1 MRNLFTF
8 NPDESKEIM
17 QKWIDSHICENIIS
31 GYPEDKIVYVVTIMK
46 QTTDDKLIYQPCLA
60 DASLWPGH
68 QNVIMASVDLVKAQ
82 KLIMELGM
90 RQLILVPMLQ
100 KKFVELNNELN
111 KTISEISDKLSEAF
125 NALAPICKN
134 TEVLHNNLLSSVMCS
149 NECIGVA
156 LDEAGN
162 IISTESLEFKID
174 FEDFCNNASPVIPD
188 DEDEEYY

>member
-1 MRNLFTF
+1 MRNQFNF
-8 NPDESKEIM
+8 NPEESQEIM
-17 QKWIDSHICENIIS
+17 QKWIESHICENIIS
-31 GYPEDKIVYVVTIMK
+31 GYPEDKIVYVATIMK
-46 QTTDDKLIYQPCLA
+46 QTTDDKLIYEPCLA

-111 KTISEISDKLSEAF
+111 KTISEISAKLSEAY

-134 TEVLHNNLLSSVMCS
+134 TEVLHNNLFASVMCS

-174 FEDFCNNASPVIPD
+174 FEDFCSNGSPFIPD